1 MLGSLKKINFL
12 INKRQR
18 KGLIVLTI
26 LLFIGMFFEIFGLG
40 ILIPTISIISDPN
53 LLETYPLISPIRIF
67 FNDFSDNEFILI
79 FLVFVIVLYFLKS
92 LFIVLLVFKQNRFIS
107 NISAN
112 ISSELFS
119 KYINQP
125 YSFHLK
131 QNSSELIKNIQVEV
145 HHFNAFLLSLIT
157 LFIEGGFAIAVLGT
171 LIFVEPLGAIS
182 LGIFYGI
189 LSLIFLRL
197 TKRKIDEWGR
207 LRLKVDTKA
216 FKIATEALGG
226 IKELIVFN
234 KKQLFIDLFRENIFF
249 KARLSSNYE
258 TISQI
263 PRFYFELVS
272 LIGLISFMI
281 FFLIKGEDF
290 ATMISTLGL
299 FVAATFRIIPSL
311 NRMITSNQ
319 ILKFTIFSIN
329 VIHKELKL
337 ESVNDTNSIQDFNFQ
352 NVIELKN
359 IIFKYDKS
367 NHVLNKVSLKINKG
381 DTVGIIGESGS
392 GKSTLVDLL
401 MGLIEPSSGEILVDG
416 IKNFQLTKSWKNK
429 IGYVSQSIYLMDDS
443 IKNNIGFGISGKLI
457 DETRVINLLR
467 QVRLDNFIKTLDK
480 GINTKVGERGVQL
493 SGGQRQ
499 RIGIAR
505 ALYHDPDIIILD
517 EATSALDLETER
529 DIMDTFR
536 GLKGK
541 RTIIMIA
548 HRISTLKDSD
558 FLFKVEKGEIQ
569 KLKTIL

>member
-1 MLGSLKKINFL
+1 
-12 INKRQR
+12 
-18 KGLIVLTI
+18 
-26 LLFIGMFFEIFGLG
+26 
-40 ILIPTISIISDPN
+40 
-53 LLETYPLISPIRIF
+53 
-67 FNDFSDNEFILI
+67 
-79 FLVFVIVLYFLKS
+79 
-92 LFIVLLVFKQNRFIS
+92 
-107 NISAN
+107 
-112 ISSELFS
+112 
-119 KYINQP
+119 
-125 YSFHLK
+125 
-131 QNSSELIKNIQVEV
+131 
-145 HHFNAFLLSLIT
+145 
-157 LFIEGGFAIAVLGT
+157 
-171 LIFVEPLGAIS
+171 
-182 LGIFYGI
+182 
-189 LSLIFLRL
+189 
-197 TKRKIDEWGR
+197 
-207 LRLKVDTKA
+207 
-216 FKIATEALGG
+216 
-226 IKELIVFN
+226 
-234 KKQLFIDLFRENIFF
+234 
-249 KARLSSNYE
+249 
-258 TISQI
+258 
-263 PRFYFELVS
+263 
-272 LIGLISFMI
+272 MI

-299 FVAATFRIIPSL
+299 FVAATFRMIPSL

-337 ESVNDTNSIQDFNFQ
+337 ESAHDTNPIQDFNFQ

-443 IKNNIGFGISGKLI
+443 IKNNIGFGISEKLI
-457 DETRVINLLR
+457 DETRVNNLLR
-467 QVRLDNFIKTLDK
+467 QVKLDNFIKTLDK

-558 FLFKVEKGEIQ
+558 FLFKIEKGEIQ
-569 KLKTIL
+569 KLKTF

>member
-299 FVAATFRIIPSL
+299 FVAATFRMIPSL

>member
-1 MLGSLKKINFL
+1 MLSSLKKINFL

-26 LLFIGMFFEIFGLG
+26 MLFIGMFFEVFGLG

-53 LLETYPLISPIRIF
+53 LLENYPLISPIRIF
-67 FNDFSDNEFILI
+67 FNDFTDNEFILI

-92 LFIVLLVFKQNRFIS
+92 LFLVLLVFKQNRFIS

-112 ISSELFS
+112 ISTELFS

-131 QNSSELIKNIQVEV
+131 QNSSELMKNIQLEV
-145 HHFNAFLLSLIT
+145 HNFNAFLLSLIT
-157 LFIEGGFAIAVLGT
+157 LFIEGGFVLAVLAT

-258 TISQI
+258 TTSQI

-281 FFLIKGEDF
+281 FFLIKGENF
-290 ATMISTLGL
+290 ATMVSTLGL
-299 FVAATFRIIPSL
+299 FVAATFRMMPSL
-311 NRMITSNQ
+311 NRMITANQ
-319 ILKFTIFSIN
+319 KLKFTSFSIN

-337 ESVNDTNSIQDFNFQ
+337 ESVNDTPSTQDFNFQ
-352 NVIELKN
+352 NVIEFKN

-367 NHVLNKVSLKINKG
+367 NHVLNKVSLKISKG

-401 MGLIEPSSGEILVDG
+401 MGLLEPSSGEILVDG

-443 IKNNIGFGISGKLI
+443 IKNNIGFGISEKLI
-457 DETRVINLLR
+457 DDAKINNLLR
-467 QVRLDNFIKTLDK
+467 QVKLDNFIKTLAK

-558 FLFKVEKGEIQ
+558 FLFKIEKGEIQ
-569 KLKTIL
+569 KLKTF